1 MLDNPLFF
9 CITMPDSHC
18 LTYKDNASI
27 GNDSRNDFA
36 IGSDN
41 KILGGDRTL
50 SSAKVGDLVLL
61 KADKHYAQINQL
73 ETRLETCSLW
83 LDAGGHVWLNNFT
96 YTPLTKTFIITPEI
110 KQFVKSSPTFCK
122 GGFDVNYFFN
132 PRYHY
137 HNYKHNNAGYSIMKE
152 LVEFINKSS

>member
-1 MLDNPLFF
+1 
-9 CITMPDSHC
+9 MPDSHC
-18 LTYKDNASI
+18 LTYKDYASI
-27 GNDSRNDFA
+27 QNDSRNDFA
-36 IGSDN
+36 IGSEN

-61 KADKHYAQINQL
+61 KADQHYAQINRL

-96 YTPLTKTFIITPEI
+96 YTPLTETFTINREI
-110 KQFVKSSPTFCK
+110 KDFVTRSPTFSK
-122 GGFDVNYFFN
+122 GDFDVNYFFN

-137 HNYKHNNAGYSIMKE
+137 HNYKHNNAGYAIMME
-152 LVEFINKSS
+152 LVEFVNGKST